1 MEGSLFTSQLASH
14 LNPESNLQG
23 LDHTVIKNNQQTV
36 EIAATQLKVKQGM
49 CKAKSYYF
57 DKFY

>member
-14 LNPESNLQG
+14 SYPESNLQG
-23 LDHTVIKNNQQTV
+23 LAHAVIKNNQQTV

-49 CKAKSYYF
+49 YKAKSC
-57 DKFY
+57 